1 MHIILCGVH
10 KFLCKRASGCRSFT
24 ENTEWIG
31 FGKGKMFIAER
42 DGYTMPSVHHSA
54 ALS

>member
-1 MHIILCGVH
+1 VQKGKWILELYG
-10 KFLCKRASGCRSFT
+10 KYGI
-24 ENTEWIG
+24 NPEWFGI
-31 FGKGKMFIAER
+31 GKGKMFIAER